1 MLVRVFLTLSIAL
14 SLIADDYPQPKSFSH
29 AVKIF
34 KQIDLEY
41 TRTAFSNELYEY
53 DAQTCMRKLYLKHDH
68 KRAVVFVRIVPEEM
82 IGQTRQCFTQK
93 PCIKSTGQRYG
104 GARCCRQIDE
114 VYQHYD
120 RDIFNVM
127 PIVKGT
133 PYVSVKPP
141 LHVRGNIARVYLY
154 MNARYGLN
162 LSYDEQMTYLKWHK
176 EDRVDER
183 ECSMHKQ
190 IVKIQGLSN
199 PWIKS
204 ACETSKSKSS
214 KSSQQ

>member
-1 MLVRVFLTLSIAL
+1 LLVRAFLLVCMPLLLVAGGYSH
-14 SLIADDYPQPKSFSH
+14 PKSFSH

-34 KQIDLEY
+34 KQLDLDY
-41 TRTAFSNELYEY
+41 TRTAFTDEPYAY
-53 DAQTCMRKLYLKHDH
+53 DAATCMRKLYVKNDH
-68 KRAVVFVRIVPEEM
+68 KRAVVFVRIVPEEIM
-82 IGQTRQCFTQK
+82 GKTRQCFTQK
-93 PCIKSTGQRYG
+93 PCIKSNGQKYG
-104 GARCCRQIDE
+104 GARCCRQKDE

-133 PYVSVKPP
+133 PYISVKPP
-141 LHVRGNIARVYLY
+141 LHARGNIARVYLY

-214 KSSQQ
+214 KSSQP